1 MATLTYL
8 EGNSTVVWIFRSRY
22 KNFFWLASLL
32 SALPAHLVCAHT
44 GGGRSHPSNLPR
56 VLVHPEV
63 CRGKGARGEAACQRG
78 GRGLGLA
85 AKGCGKVLHLVKRTQ
100 FSLYCPWSPT
110 RTPYFSPVPAMSG
123 NLEKLKVVLSPAT
136 KYSAE
141 YESEGAS
148 IVSRYLG
155 SSQ

>member
-1 MATLTYL
+1 MSTLTYL
-8 EGNSTVVWIFRSRY
+8 EGYPTVVWIFRSRY
-22 KNFFWLASLL
+22 KNLLRLASFF

-44 GGGRSHPSNLPR
+44 GGGRSHPSHLPR

-78 GRGLGLA
+78 GRALGLA
-85 AKGCGKVLHLVKRTQ
+85 AKGCGKVLHLVRGTKS
-100 FSLYCPWSPT
+100 SLDCPCSPT
-110 RTPYFSPVPAMSG
+110 CTPYFSPVPTMSG
-123 NLEKLKVVLSPAT
+123 NLEKLKVFFSPVT

-141 YESEGAS
+141 YESVGAS

-155 SSQ
+155 SA